1 MRSTVLLLLCLIP
14 ALLCAAPALEVVKPI
29 IATSDGGPAE
39 PASYEHVPGETLF
52 FTCRVA
58 GYSKTAEEKVHVA
71 YSVQAFDPKG
81 VPLTEIYKNEIL
93 TDVTPQDKEWMPKI
107 ATEVQLPPLIATG
120 SYKLVI
126 KAEDV
131 FAKTNAQLE
140 VPFLVR
146 GRTVEA
152 SDTLMVRNF
161 EFFRSEEA
169 TEPLEKAAYRPGDS
183 VWARFD
189 ITGFKYGEKNHID
202 VSYVT
207 MVYSPSGKLL
217 WTQPE
222 PATDQS
228 ESFYAKRYVQA
239 SMGINLLKDT
249 KPGEFSIGV
258 KVTDAVGKQ
267 TYETK
272 QKFTVE

>member
-1 MRSTVLLLLCLIP
+1 MRSVIILLVCLLP
-14 ALLCAAPALEVVKPI
+14 ALLCAAPALEIVKPI
-29 IATSDGGPAE
+29 IATSDGGPPE
-39 PASYEHVPGETLF
+39 PASFEHVPGETLF
-52 FTCRVA
+52 FTCRIS

-81 VPLTEIYKNEIL
+81 VPLTEIYKNDLL

-120 SYKLVI
+120 SYKLVV

-140 VPFLVR
+140 VPFLVH
-146 GRTVEA
+146 GRKVEPN
-152 SDTLMVRNF
+152 DTLIVRNF
-161 EFFRSEEA
+161 EFFRSEDA
-169 TEPLEKAAYRPGDS
+169 TEPVEKAAYRAGDS

-189 ITGFKYGEKNHID
+189 ITGFKYGEHNHID

-222 PATDQS
+222 PAVDQS
-228 ESFYAKRYVQA
+228 DSFYPKRYVQA

-258 KVTDAVGKQ
+258 KVTDAVGNQ